1 MPKVE
6 LPIYGIGFMVDVAQS
21 GERWF
26 VEPKVVGSKPT
37 IHPKNFTKNL
47 EK

>member
-1 MPKVE
+1 
-6 LPIYGIGFMVDVAQS
+6 MVVVAQS

-37 IHPKNFTKNL
+37 IHPNGRL
-47 EK
+47 SERSIVQLC